1 MLSIWKEQL
10 IIEITRANEGRGKQ
24 KKKEKEEEEES
35 NATQPKRGAFPP
47 PDISNKRA
55 VVVTGDQFDG
65 GIDISR

>member
-10 IIEITRANEGRGKQ
+10 IIEITRANEGRGK
-24 KKKEKEEEEES
+24 KKGEREEEES